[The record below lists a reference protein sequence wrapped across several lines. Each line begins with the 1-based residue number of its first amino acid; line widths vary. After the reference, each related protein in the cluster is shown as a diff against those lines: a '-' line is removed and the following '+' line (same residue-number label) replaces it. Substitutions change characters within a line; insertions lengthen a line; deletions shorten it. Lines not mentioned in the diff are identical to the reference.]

1 MSTETNDHPTVAEK
15 YAAAAEATTPLLLFA
30 ATSFLSAFLL
40 FQVQLIVNKH
50 ILPWFGGSA
59 AVWTTSMLVFQ
70 LLLLAGYVYSHLV
83 TTRLPLS
90 RQFILHVGLLSA
102 AVVLIIVL
110 SIAWPSAI
118 TPSAAWKPSQTAHQA
133 ASVCWIILVSTALP
147 FFVLST
153 SAPLL
158 QSWFSRLGY
167 GNKAYRLYALSNLGS
182 LLGLLTFPFF
192 LEPALRLKTQGQL
205 WASLFCAF
213 AVACLLCG
221 RRARN
226 YGTTAPAE
234 AQDGARRDA
243 EPVRRRP
250 IHYVLW
256 FLLAAC
262 ASSLLLATTNLLC
275 QEVITVPLLWVVPL
289 SIYLFS
295 FIVCFDHPRWYQRAI
310 FHPLFIIALF
320 LTCAALHSNQSFLA
334 RLISPLLVLFAAC
347 MICHGELVRLKPGV
361 QHLTSFYLAISAG
374 GAAGGFFVA
383 LVAPHIF
390 TSFAE
395 FELSLALAVVLLVA
409 TLFLDRQS
417 WAFSLSF
424 ILPVVIVAAGIAIAY
439 GMGLWFPDV
448 AVALNTI
455 RFYPIALLIGTLVGM
470 GALIFGRSSPPDG
483 SPFRFVQILVAAV
496 ALGSFAAL
504 YFNAQPKPGMVSSTR
519 NFYGVVRVFRDGNAK
534 VLIHGQTTHGAQL
547 DPPDQRV
554 PLTYYGPDSGIG
566 VLLRNHPKRSN
577 WGNALRIGVVGLG
590 VGTLAAYGHPGDS
603 LRFYELDPD
612 VIALSSGEQPTFTYQ
627 RDSRASVTN
636 VVGDGRL
643 SLEREEAQNK
653 TRQFDILVLDAFSGD
668 AIPVHLLTREAFE
681 TYWKQLES
689 DQGIIAV
696 HITSRHVNLVP
707 VLLGAAQHFQAK
719 SVMTISRGQGLIFD
733 SGWFLMS
740 KDPDSLNI
748 PGLEP
753 ITVHYVHS
761 VGPRLWTD
769 DYSDVFRLIY

>member
-1 MSTETNDHPTVAEK
+1 MGTETNDRPTVADES
-15 YAAAAEATTPLLLFA
+15 APSTSSTPLLMLFA
-30 ATSFLSAFLL
+30 VTSFLSAFLL

-70 LLLLAGYVYSHLV
+70 LLLLAGYVYSHV
-83 TTRLPLS
+83 ISTRLSLV
-90 RQFILHVGLLSA
+90 RQFTLHAILLSA
-102 AVVLIIVL
+102 AILLVIAL

-118 TPSAAWKPSQTAHQA
+118 TPGAAWKPSQSVHPV
-133 ASVCWIILVSTALP
+133 ASVCLIILVSTALP

-167 GNKAYRLYALSNLGS
+167 GRTAYRLYALSNLGS
-182 LLGLLTFPFF
+182 LLGLLTFPFL
-192 LEPALRLKTQGQL
+192 LEPVLRVKTQGQL
-205 WASLFCAF
+205 WALLFCVF
-213 AVACLLCG
+213 AAACWLCG
-221 RRARN
+221 RRARK

-234 AQDGARRDA
+234 LPDDPLRVSV
-243 EPVRRRP
+243 PVRRSR
-250 IHYVLW
+250 IDYLLW

-295 FIVCFDHPRWYQRAI
+295 FIFCFDHPRWYQRAV
-310 FHPLFIIALF
+310 FHPLFVIVLF
-320 LTCAALHSNQSFLA
+320 VTCAALHSNQSFLA
-334 RLISPLLVLFAAC
+334 RLASPLLVLFAAC

-383 LVAPHIF
+383 LVAPHLF

-395 FELSLALAVVLLVA
+395 FELSLGLAVVLLLT

-417 WAFSLSF
+417 WVFSGSYM
-424 ILPVVIVAAGIAIAY
+424 LPVVVIVAAIAIAY
-439 GMGLWFPDV
+439 GMGLWFPEV
-448 AVALNTI
+448 AVTLNTM
-455 RFYPIALLIGTLVGM
+455 RFYPVALLIGTLVGM
-470 GALIFGRSSPPDG
+470 GALIFERPSPPRG
-483 SPFRFVQILVAAV
+483 SSFRFVQILVAAV

-519 NFYGVVRVFRDGNAK
+519 NFYGVVRVFRNGNVK
-534 VLIHGQTTHGAQL
+534 VLVHGQTTHGAQL
-547 DPPDQRV
+547 DPPSQSLPV
-554 PLTYYGPDSGIG
+554 TYFGPDSGIG
-566 VLLRNHPKRSN
+566 VLLQNHPKRSN
-577 WGNALRIGVVGLG
+577 WSSSLRIGVVGLG
-590 VGTLAAYGHPGDS
+590 VGTLATYGRPGDS
-603 LRFYELDPD
+603 MRFYELDPD
-612 VIALSSGEQPTFTYQ
+612 VIALSSGASPTFTFL
-627 RDSRASVTN
+627 RDSRATVTN
-636 VVGDGRL
+636 VVGDARL
-643 SLEREEAQNK
+643 SLEHEEAEGK
-653 TRQFDILVLDAFSGD
+653 TRRFDVLVLDAFSGD

-689 DQGIIAV
+689 DKGIIAV

-707 VLLGAAQHFQAK
+707 VLLGAAQYFQAK
-719 SVMTISRGQGLIFD
+719 SLMTVSRGQGLILESD
-733 SGWFLMS
+733 WFLMS
-740 KDPDSLNI
+740 KSPDSLKI

-753 ITVHYVHS
+753 ITVQYVHH

-769 DYSDVFRLIY
+769 DHSDIFRLIY